1 MMKNICRIFSLLLLG
16 VFLAFALP
24 FPVAEA
30 ARVVYQIRV
39 EDALGWN
46 VFSKMLGN
54 IQQSGIS
61 FWNFNFPPKVVFQV
75 RVAQPEKD
83 VKEETAAGAQV
94 LTPEEKQMLDLV
106 NRERQRAGLRPLVV
120 DPKLVQLARLKSKD
134 MIAKGYFSHYSPTY
148 GSPFEMMDSFGV
160 SYRYAGENLA
170 GAPTVEIAHRSLMNS
185 PGHRA
190 NILNPNFQR
199 IGIGIIS
206 GGPYGKM
213 FTQLFAG

>member
-1 MMKNICRIFSLLLLG
+1 MKNICRIFSLLLLG